1 MSKLIVDSLTVDS
14 FEPLPPPPAD
24 PETGMGLFDP
34 NQPPS
39 QGCTAICTLYGL
51 PC

>member
-1 MSKLIVDSLTVDS
+1 MSKLAVETLAVDS
-14 FEPLPPPPAD
+14 FEPQPPPPPAPGVGALD
-24 PETGMGLFDP
+24 M

-39 QGCTAICTLYGL
+39 QGCTVICTYYGL